1 MILHSHPLSLIIF
14 YKIVIAPTFD
24 GAFGSAAKR
33 ITYMYAH
40 TDTKEQRHST
50 PITHPPCN
58 NCTKPNMLD
67 IKNGMQK
74 FASINTEKKI
84 GEWKHLSND
93 NVKDHLLVQHV
104 MAGEPYVIDAH
115 GASSMSKWNKLANKF
130 TLLSGK
136 PFGAKRAGRTLRVRF
151 VELMK
156 WTQDYGRDML
166 KITGTDDE

>member
-58 NCTKPNMLD
+58 NCTIPNMSD

-74 FASINTEKKI
+74 FASINTEKKT